1 MQRCWGY
8 ADRYVEVT
16 GLTAGTAF
24 SVANVASSDN
34 PDELLVQHCRRV
46 ISLRSFSL
54 VRVGASCSCMVAP
67 ASFHQGEPGLR
78 MFVRDTIAVSSGNL
92 TIDFMLFDSVGLFDT

>member
-46 ISLRSFSL
+46 ICRFGVSLWSGL
-54 VRVGASCSCMVAP
+54 VLHVA
-67 ASFHQGEPGLR
+67 
-78 MFVRDTIAVSSGNL
+78 VW
-92 TIDFMLFDSVGLFDT
+92 